1 MVTLSKLLRLVKLC
15 RLSIVSI
22 IVELKIDQYNYTDKT
37 DNISQIVNI
46 SDIDSRISV
55 LKNLKI
61 SWPQDEPLLHHL
73 LCAGSLGIEPVWTF
87 CVKKR
92 PSIASCCW
100 WRSVGL
106 VDWWNA
112 GGWESN
118 TVGAAGLRLCLCNK
132 HRRFWPCALHFLQHS
147 MLGMKLIKSYGS
159 SRAGRPR

>member
-61 SWPQDEPLLHHL
+61 SWPQDEPLL
-73 LCAGSLGIEPVWTF
+73 SDQV
-87 CVKKR
+87 
-92 PSIASCCW
+92 
-100 WRSVGL
+100 RSGQIRC
-106 VDWWNA
+106 
-112 GGWESN
+112 E
-118 TVGAAGLRLCLCNK
+118 
-132 HRRFWPCALHFLQHS
+132 
-147 MLGMKLIKSYGS
+147 LISD
-159 SRAGRPR
+159 